1 MGNKEFDAEGFL
13 KALTQQPGVYRMLDV
28 DEHILYVGKAKNL
41 KKRVSSY
48 FNRSNISTRIQSMVR
63 LIRNIQVTVTN
74 TEAEA
79 LLLEHNLIKEH
90 RPKYNILLRDDKT
103 YPYVYLSS
111 QQSYP
116 GLSFHRGAKKKQG
129 EFFGPYA
136 SVGAVRE
143 TLSLLQKIFKV
154 RQCNDSFFNNRSR
167 PCLQYQIERCTAP
180 CVDLISTTDYAEDV
194 DHARKF
200 LQGKSDLVTQNL
212 VAEMEK
218 ASEALAFEKAAKLRD
233 QIDSLR
239 QVSQQQY
246 VSELSGDCDI
256 ITCKMNTALACVQV
270 FRVRNKMNLGNQTY
284 FPKAPQDCTQEELL
298 AGFIG
303 QYYLQRRP
311 PEEIIA
317 TVLPAEHEV
326 LAEMLSTQCEAKVK
340 ITGSVRGTRARWLD
354 FANKNVS
361 IAFESRLAS
370 QTGMEQRYQ
379 ALEEA
384 FSFDAQIQ
392 RMECFDISHTQGE
405 LAVASCVVFDRE
417 GPSKQEYRKF
427 NIEGITPGDDYAAM
441 HQALSRRYTRLK
453 KGEAKMPDIL
463 FIDGGKGQLSQA
475 ADVMEELQITE
486 VLLVGVAKGVERRPG
501 MEQLF
506 TPDSKQ
512 PILLSADSAALHLI
526 QQIRDE
532 AHRFAI
538 TSHRNRR
545 NKSRTTSPLESIVGL
560 GPKRRQSLLKHFGGM
575 RGIDRA
581 SEQELF
587 KVPGISKQLAQLI
600 HETLNGD

>member
-1 MGNKEFDAEGFL
+1 
-13 KALTQQPGVYRMLDV
+13 
-28 DEHILYVGKAKNL
+28 
-41 KKRVSSY
+41 
-48 FNRSNISTRIQSMVR
+48 
-63 LIRNIQVTVTN
+63 
-74 TEAEA
+74 
-79 LLLEHNLIKEH
+79 
-90 RPKYNILLRDDKT
+90 
-103 YPYVYLSS
+103 
-111 QQSYP
+111 
-116 GLSFHRGAKKKQG
+116 
-129 EFFGPYA
+129 
-136 SVGAVRE
+136 
-143 TLSLLQKIFKV
+143 
-154 RQCNDSFFNNRSR
+154 
-167 PCLQYQIERCTAP
+167 
-180 CVDLISTTDYAEDV
+180 
-194 DHARKF
+194 
-200 LQGKSDLVTQNL
+200 
-212 VAEMEK
+212 
-218 ASEALAFEKAAKLRD
+218 
-233 QIDSLR
+233 
-239 QVSQQQY
+239 
-246 VSELSGDCDI
+246 
-256 ITCKMNTALACVQV
+256 
-270 FRVRNKMNLGNQTY
+270 
-284 FPKAPQDCTQEELL
+284 
-298 AGFIG
+298 
-303 QYYLQRRP
+303 
-311 PEEIIA
+311 
-317 TVLPAEHEV
+317 
-326 LAEMLSTQCEAKVK
+326 VK

-361 IAFESRLAS
+361 MAFESRLAS

-512 PILLSADSAALHLI
+512 PILLPADSAALHLI

-545 NKSRTTSPLESIVGL
+545 DKSRTMSPLESIAGL

-575 RGIDRA
+575 RGINRA